1 MLFKEELYS
10 NINTEFGISK
20 EYLKESRYGLCHYIN
35 DLCIAIN
42 VPTEV
47 ASIAMYLTNYFF
59 VKKCYFNYEKLT
71 LACAAILLSAKEQ
84 NSQNK
89 FNEISKEYIKFNSK
103 IFGQINSVLRSED
116 NQKIKDKISTYE
128 ITLLKALQFDLKFS
142 LPFDYIYVYSSILY
156 PNNEDDIIW
165 TSRCITHDSYF
176 TYAPNVYPNYIVAI
190 ASIIIAAKFL
200 MIPTPIDDEFKNLS
214 NMKFFHSKGKTQEEF
229 EKALMD
235 WENRAYYHASLDQK
249 PIMRADNTNSNTDDT
264 IDEENAY
271 FTNLSIAQKLF
282 PNMTIQDLIDCI
294 EMIVEFYQDA
304 KRLVSNK
311 TSETENNENNKK

>member
-1 MLFKEELYS
+1 MLLKEELYS

-20 EYLKESRYGLCHYIN
+20 AYLKESRYGLCHYIN

-47 ASIAMYLTNYFF
+47 SSIAMYLTNYFF

-71 LACAAILLSAKEQ
+71 LACAAILLSSKEQ

-103 IFGQINSVLRSED
+103 IFGQINCVLKSED

-128 ITLLKALQFDLKFS
+128 ITLLKALHFDLKFA
-142 LPFDYIYVYSSILY
+142 LPFDYIYVYSSLLY

-165 TSRCITHDSYF
+165 TSRCVTHDSFF
-176 TYAPNVYPNYIVAI
+176 TFAPNVYPNYVVAI
-190 ASIIIAAKFL
+190 SSIIIAAKFL
-200 MIPTPIDDEFKNLS
+200 MIPTPLDEEFKHFE
-214 NMKFFHSKGKTQEEF
+214 NMKFFHLKGKTQEDF

-235 WENRAYYHASLDQK
+235 WENRPCYQ
-249 PIMRADNTNSNTDDT
+249 NTSNNNKMQNQDINNIINEEDTYFNS
-264 IDEENAY
+264 
-271 FTNLSIAQKLF
+271 LSIAQKLY
-282 PNMTIQDLIDCI
+282 PKMIMEDLIDCI

-311 TSETENNENNKK
+311 SAENENASK